1 MNSYLINEYP
11 LQVLPSLCKKVGI
24 NEAVFIQ
31 ELHYWLLAS
40 EQERNG
46 KKWVCK
52 TYEELQETLEI
63 FSLSTL
69 KRIVKSLSDKQLI
82 IIDNFNEMKM
92 DKTNWYLINYEKLGQ
107 LYEC

>member
-24 NEAVFIQ
+24 NEAIFIQ
-31 ELHYWLLAS
+31 ELHYWLLES

-52 TYEELQETLEI
+52 TYEELQET
-63 FSLSTL
+63 
-69 KRIVKSLSDKQLI
+69 RIVKSLSDKQLL

-92 DKTNWYLINYEKLGQ
+92 DKTNWYSINYVKLGQ
-107 LYEC
+107 LL

>member
-1 MNSYLINEYP
+1 M
-11 LQVLPSLCKKVGI
+11 
-24 NEAVFIQ
+24 
-31 ELHYWLLAS
+31 LAS

-63 FSLSTL
+63 FSLSTI
-69 KRIVKSLSDKQLI
+69 KRIVKSLSDKQLL

-92 DKTNWYLINYEKLGQ
+92 DKTNWYSINYVKLGQ

>member
-24 NEAVFIQ
+24 SEAIFIQ

-63 FSLSTL
+63 FSLSTI
-69 KRIVKSLSDKQLI
+69 KRIVKSLSDKQLL
-82 IIDNFNEMKM
+82 IIDNLNEMTM
-92 DKTNWYLINYEKLGQ
+92 DKTNWYSINYVKLGQ

>member
-24 NEAVFIQ
+24 SEAIFIQ

-52 TYEELQETLEI
+52 TYEELQEMLEI
-63 FSLSTL
+63 FSLSTI
-69 KRIVKSLSDKQLI
+69 KRIVKSLSDKQLLT
-82 IIDNFNEMKM
+82 IDNFNEMKM
-92 DKTNWYLINYEKLGQ
+92 DKTNWYSINYVKLGQ

>member
-24 NEAVFIQ
+24 SEAIFIQ

-40 EQERNG
+40 AQEING
-46 KKWVCK
+46 KKCVCK

-63 FSLSTL
+63 FSLSTI
-69 KRIVKSLSDKQLI
+69 KRIVKSLSDKQLL

-92 DKTNWYLINYEKLGQ
+92 DKTNWYSINYVKLGQ

>member
-24 NEAVFIQ
+24 NEAIFIQ

-40 EQERNG
+40 EQERND

-69 KRIVKSLSDKQLI
+69 KRIVKSLSDKQLL

-92 DKTNWYLINYEKLGQ
+92 DKTNWYSINYVKLGQ

>member
-1 MNSYLINEYP
+1 MNGYLINEYP

-24 NEAVFIQ
+24 NEAIFIQ
-31 ELHYWLLAS
+31 ELHYWLLES

-52 TYEELQETLEI
+52 TYKELQETLKI
-63 FSLSTL
+63 FPLNTL
-69 KRIVKSLSDKQLI
+69 KRIVKSLSDKQLL

-92 DKTNWYLINYEKLGQ
+92 DKTNWYSINYVKLGQ

>member
-24 NEAVFIQ
+24 NEAIFIQ
-31 ELHYWLLAS
+31 ES

-63 FSLSTL
+63 FPLNSL
-69 KRIVKSLSDKQLI
+69 KRIVKSLSDKQLL

-92 DKTNWYLINYEKLGQ
+92 DKTNWYSINYEKLGQ

>member
-24 NEAVFIQ
+24 SEAIFIQ

-40 EQERNG
+40 EQEING

-63 FSLSTL
+63 FSLSTI
-69 KRIVKSLSDKQLI
+69 KRIVKSLSDKQLL

-92 DKTNWYLINYEKLGQ
+92 DKTNWYSINYVKLGQ

>member
-24 NEAVFIQ
+24 SEAIFIQ

-63 FSLSTL
+63 FSLSTI
-69 KRIVKSLSDKQLI
+69 KRIVKSLSDKQLL

-92 DKTNWYLINYEKLGQ
+92 DKTNCYSINYVKLGQ